1 MRLLRNRPLL
11 FFAVFICL
19 ASCNKGTKVTPVLPG
34 KNLVL
39 TAYEQQKVMADN
51 AFSLRLFKSVDSTV
65 TDGSNVFI
73 SPLSVSF
80 ALGMTSN
87 GALGTT
93 LTAFQN
99 TLGFNGLTQTQVNT
113 YYNNLIT
120 NLPQLDPYTTLNI
133 ANSIW
138 YRQGFSVEAQFL
150 QTDSNFFQARAQAL
164 DFASPSAPGVIN
176 NWVSQKT
183 QGYIPS
189 IIKQIPD
196 NMIVYLVNAMYFKS
210 NWNEKFDAAQTR
222 NGTFYLPD
230 NSTVQAPMM
239 TGNIDINFYADA
251 SVQVYEIPY
260 ANKKFS
266 MVIAEPAYGTSLP
279 NLISSVDPAQWQTW
293 MNGLRPIKNSL
304 TMPKMKFSY
313 GTTLNQPLKNLGL
326 NIAFSDNADFSGINP
341 DPIYHIKISQ
351 VLHKASVD
359 VDESGTTAAAATSVG
374 LSATDLP
381 APLPPINRP
390 YLFAI
395 REMSSGVILFI
406 GKVNNPLLQGN

>member
-1 MRLLRNRPLL
+1 MRLSRKPPLL
-11 FFAVFICL
+11 LFAVIICL
-19 ASCNKGTKVTPVLPG
+19 ASCKKGAKVTPLLPG

-39 TAYEQQKVMADN
+39 TAYEQQKVTADN
-51 AFSLRLFKSVDSTV
+51 AFALRLFKSVDSTV

-99 TLGFNGLTQTQVNT
+99 TLGFNGLTQTQVNS

-183 QGYIPS
+183 HGFIPT

-196 NMIVYLVNAMYFKS
+196 SMVMYLVNAMYFKS
-210 NWNEKFDAAQTR
+210 TWKEKFDASQTH
-222 NGTFYLPD
+222 NQDFYLPD
-230 NSTVQAPMM
+230 NSTVQAPFMN
-239 TGNIDINFYADA
+239 GEVDLNFYSDNNAYI
-251 SVQVYEIPY
+251 YELPY
-260 ANKKFS
+260 SNSKYS
-266 MVIAEPAYGTSLP
+266 MVIVEPAFGTTLTSLLP
-279 NLISSVDPAQWQTW
+279 TVDSAKWQNW
-293 MNGLRPIKNSL
+293 MSNLRPTKNTVS
-304 TMPKMKFSY
+304 MPKIKFSY
-313 GTTLNQPLKNLGL
+313 GATLNQELKNLGL
-326 NIAFSDNADFSGINP
+326 GVAFGAKADFLGINANP
-341 DPIYHIKISQ
+341 NYQLHISQ
-351 VLHKASVD
+351 VMHKAYVD
-359 VDESGTTAAAATSVG
+359 VDENGTTAAAATSVG
-374 LSATDLP
+374 IVGATASAP
-381 APLPPINRP
+381 PPPIDHP
-390 YLFAI
+390 YIFAI
-395 REMSSGVILFI
+395 REMSSGIILFI